1 MTDTELEYHAVAKTS
16 EVDDDE
22 AIAVS
27 VGRQDIG
34 IYKISG
40 EYYALADI
48 CTHAYAALS
57 DGYVED
63 GQIECP
69 LHGACFDIKT
79 GKALTAHA
87 AVDLDSY
94 PIKIDGDQIL
104 VGLPKKDG

>member
-1 MTDTELEYHAVAKTS
+1 MTDTELEYHAIAKTS

-40 EYYALADI
+40 EYYALSDI
-48 CTHAYAALS
+48 CTHAYAAMS

-79 GKALTAHA
+79 GEAKTPPA
-87 AVDLDSY
+87 AAGLDIY
-94 PIKIDGDQIL
+94 PVKVEGDTVY
-104 VGLPKKDG
+104 VGIAPKTD